1 MLAIQMVT
9 DVLEELEIQE
19 ETIMY
24 GIGVIGGYKGQN
36 GTGGLLIIY
45 GNEIQNSGNIISNG
59 TGTTIHPKYATG
71 GSSGGGSV
79 NIFYNNSCNNS
90 GTIEAK
96 GGKSGNGGA
105 GGDGTV
111 TIGKILN
118 GTFVKD
124 EN

>member
-1 MLAIQMVT
+1 MHGKVVT
-9 DVLEELEIQE
+9 
-19 ETIMY
+19 
-24 GIGVIGGYKGQN
+24 GGFNGKN
-36 GTGGLLIIY
+36 GTGGLLVIL
-45 GNEIQNSGNIISNG
+45 GNDIQNSGSIKSNG
-59 TGTTIHPKYATG
+59 TGTTAHPKYATG
-71 GSSGGGSV
+71 GSSGAGSI
-79 NIFYNNSCNNS
+79 NIFYNENYSNL

-96 GGKSGNGGA
+96 GGKAGNGGA

>member
-1 MLAIQMVT
+1 
-9 DVLEELEIQE
+9 
-19 ETIMY
+19 MY